1 MVWQDFKE
9 KVFRF
14 AVLKHVRQTD
24 IHWDLLL
31 QLPDRP
37 LLATWQIHLDPA
49 AWKLQFA
56 VIPAIA
62 IPDHR
67 LIYLDFEGQIPG
79 GRGHVTH
86 VDGGVLKLQSVE
98 ENFISGYVQGHN
110 LNGLLT
116 LTRVKTDRPGAFQHW
131 QLQFGTA
138 CETEGCAIQDG
149 L

>member
-37 LLATWQIHLDPA
+37 LLATWQIRVAPA
-49 AWKLQFA
+49 AWNSQFEA
-56 VIPAIA
+56 IPAIA

-67 LIYLDFEGQIPG
+67 LIYLDFQGEIPG
-79 GRGHVTH
+79 DRGHVTH
-86 VDGGVLKLQSVE
+86 VDGGVLKLQRAE
-98 ENFISGYVQGHN
+98 ENFINGYLQGHN
-110 LNGLLT
+110 LNGPLA
-116 LTRVKTDRPGAFQHW
+116 LTRPKTDRPEASQHW
-131 QLQFGTA
+131 QLEFGTA
-138 CETEGCAIQDG
+138 CDT
-149 L
+149 

>member
-9 KVFRF
+9 KLFRF

-37 LLATWQIHLDPA
+37 LLATWQIRVDPA
-49 AWKLQFA
+49 VWNSQNKA
-56 VIPAIA
+56 IPAIA

-67 LIYLDFEGQIPG
+67 LVYLDFQGEIPG

-86 VDGGVLKLQSVE
+86 VDGGLLKLLRTQ
-98 ENFISGYVQGHN
+98 ENFISGSLDGRGLQ
-110 LNGLLT
+110 GLLT
-116 LTRVKTDRPGAFQHW
+116 LTRRKTDRPEATQHW

-138 CETEGCAIQDG
+138 CDT
-149 L
+149 

>member
-37 LLATWQIHLDPA
+37 LLATWRIRLDPA
-49 AWKLQFA
+49 AWDGQFEA
-56 VIPAIA
+56 IPAIA
-62 IPDHR
+62 MPDHR
-67 LIYLDFEGQIPG
+67 LIYLDFQGEIPG

-86 VDGGVLKLQSVE
+86 TDGGLLKLLRME
-98 ENFISGYVQGHN
+98 ENFISGYVRGRN
-110 LNGLLT
+110 LNGPLA
-116 LTRVKTDRPGAFQHW
+116 LTRPKTDRPEASQHW
-131 QLQFGTA
+131 QLEFGAA
-138 CETEGCAIQDG
+138 CDTWCSVNPN